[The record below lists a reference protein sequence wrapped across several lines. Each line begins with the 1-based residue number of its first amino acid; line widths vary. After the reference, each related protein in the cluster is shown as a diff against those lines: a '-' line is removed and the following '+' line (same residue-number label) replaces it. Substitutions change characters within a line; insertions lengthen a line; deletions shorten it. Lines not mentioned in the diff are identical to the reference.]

1 MTSLSLQDQMF
12 LQRASKNLPK
22 RKIDEFN
29 TAGANLVDGNM
40 DNKATKGMK
49 IAGGP
54 KKKFDA
60 DTAGKGGQADMKEG
74 STPAS
79 EQGHGKKAMPGQ
91 QITREG
97 EQLDEFTFKL
107 NPKKKGMWKGKN
119 ISQIEKAKTKAKK
132 SGNVTKEREAQFA
145 INAKHHFHKEDE
157 QLDELSKKTLG
168 SYVKKAR
175 WDVMDLTKSKSTLK
189 KGKMSPKNADRTRT
203 NRNVGISHAV
213 DKLTKESAEE
223 FNENQPKFAREG
235 GALDAAEQGWGKK
248 QLGKEGGTSGTS
260 AGPAAEQGHGKK
272 AVTGELDRKE
282 EVEQNQPEIQEK
294 TDPRAEKIWAKKLG
308 LKSIRKSGTVK
319 SLSKKE
325 ELEMA
330 QDEVLEADEGDAR
343 GQGGH
348 PTGKETLGPVRIK
361 ADGSP
366 GPAAEQGHGKKP
378 VTGEIYRDGHEGSAG
393 ELSAK
398 EGQGKNPILGV
409 ICREDVQELLAAI
422 MDEKPGE
429 ALDAFS
435 AAIAPAIVEY
445 VAAYKEYIQ
454 EGLLGVEEDMSDV
467 AYDAGD
473 ELEVDDDDSQKND
486 EEIEEEDESEVA

>member
-22 RKIDEFN
+22 RKIDEFD
-29 TAGANLVDGNM
+29 TAGANLVDGNL

-79 EQGHGKKAMPGQ
+79 EQGHGKKAMLGQ

-107 NPKKKGMWKGKN
+107 NPKKKGMFKGRSLSSIKKA
-119 ISQIEKAKTKAKK
+119 EKHDSGTKKK
-132 SGNVTKEREAQFA
+132 EDVFA
-145 INAKHHFHKEDE
+145 INAKEGKFGHHKEEAEDIE
-157 QLDELSKKTLG
+157 ESKRTANFSVTKASREKAKAERKNPKAYWKKYGKPLD
-168 SYVKKAR
+168 R
-175 WDVMDLTKSKSTLK
+175 
-189 KGKMSPKNADRTRT
+189 DRKV
-203 NRNVGISHAV
+203 N
-213 DKLTKESAEE
+213 KEAEE

-260 AGPAAEQGHGKK
+260 AGPAAEQGHGKR
-272 AVTGELDRKE
+272 AVTGELDR
-282 EVEQNQPEIQEK
+282 
-294 TDPRAEKIWAKKLG
+294 
-308 LKSIRKSGTVK
+308 
-319 SLSKKE
+319 KE

-398 EGQGKNPILGV
+398 EGQGKNPIRGV
-409 ICREDVQELLAAI
+409 ICREDVQDLLAAI
-422 MDEKPGE
+422 MDEKPSE

-454 EGLLGVEEDMSDV
+454 EGLLGVEEDMSDI

-486 EEIEEEDESEVA
+486 EEVEEEDESEVA

>member
-1 MTSLSLQDQMF
+1 
-12 LQRASKNLPK
+12 
-22 RKIDEFN
+22 
-29 TAGANLVDGNM
+29 
-40 DNKATKGMK
+40 
-49 IAGGP
+49 
-54 KKKFDA
+54 
-60 DTAGKGGQADMKEG
+60 MKEG

-91 QITREG
+91 QITRENS

-132 SGNVTKEREAQFA
+132 SGNITKEREAQFA
-145 INAKHHFHKEDE
+145 INAKHHFHKE
-157 QLDELSKKTLG
+157 
-168 SYVKKAR
+168 
-175 WDVMDLTKSKSTLK
+175 
-189 KGKMSPKNADRTRT
+189 
-203 NRNVGISHAV
+203 
-213 DKLTKESAEE
+213 AEE

-260 AGPAAEQGHGKK
+260 AGPAAEQGHGKR
-272 AVTGELDRKE
+272 AVTGELDR
-282 EVEQNQPEIQEK
+282 
-294 TDPRAEKIWAKKLG
+294 
-308 LKSIRKSGTVK
+308 
-319 SLSKKE
+319 KE

-378 VTGEIYRDGHEGSAG
+378 VTGEICRDGHEGSAG

-398 EGQGKNPILGV
+398 EGQGKNPIRGV
-409 ICREDVQELLAAI
+409 ICRENVQELLAAI

-467 AYDAGD
+467 VYDAGD

-486 EEIEEEDESEVA
+486 EEVEEEGESEVA